1 MRAVLSLLLLALGF
15 SARSCHAQ
23 QSRAQVA
30 ASVTVVE
37 AIGVTAGA
45 TAVTQASGATLD
57 VTTPLTIRGSAP
69 RVVQV
74 VDGERA
80 RPLSEQLRPACPPAE
95 SQPDASSCAVRSRL
109 SAAEAHEGEKVLTY
123 QIATIN

>member
-1 MRAVLSLLLLALGF
+1 MKAALALCILALF
-15 SARSCHAQ
+15 AARPAAAQ

-30 ASVTVVE
+30 ASVTIVE

-45 TAVTQASGATLD
+45 TAVTQANGGTLD
-57 VTTPLTIRGSAP
+57 VTTPLSIRGSAP

-80 RPLSEQLRPACPPAE
+80 RPVSTQLRSACLQGTAGSCDVRARIPAPTQADPTI
-95 SQPDASSCAVRSRL
+95 
-109 SAAEAHEGEKVLTY
+109 LTY
-123 QIATIN
+123 VVATVN

>member
-1 MRAVLSLLLLALGF
+1 MKAALALCLLALF
-15 SARSCHAQ
+15 AARPAAAQ

-30 ASVTVVE
+30 ASVTIVE

-45 TAVTQASGATLD
+45 TAVTQANGGTLD
-57 VTTPLTIRGSAP
+57 VTTPLSIRGSAP

-80 RPLSEQLRPACPPAE
+80 RPLSTQLRPACSPPVEGIPE
-95 SQPDASSCAVRSRL
+95 SCDIRARIPAPAQADPTI
-109 SAAEAHEGEKVLTY
+109 LTY
-123 QIATIN
+123 LVATVN

>member
-1 MRAVLSLLLLALGF
+1 MKTALALCF
-15 SARSCHAQ
+15 LAIFAARPATAQ

-30 ASVTVVE
+30 ASVTIVE

-45 TAVTQASGATLD
+45 TAVTQANGGTLD
-57 VTTPLTIRGSAP
+57 VTTPLSIRGSAP

-80 RPLSEQLRPACPPAE
+80 RPVATQLRPTCSQGGAE
-95 SQPDASSCAVRSRL
+95 SCDVRARIPAPAQADATI
-109 SAAEAHEGEKVLTY
+109 LTY
-123 QIATIN
+123 LVATVN